1 MRHVQ
6 SCCSAVACSPLLLP
20 SPSVNLL
27 KNVIQKFCYY
37 GNVTSHFSLLASGIS
52 LLKSNVGS
60 FCLFQQNGHSLRFTL
75 GFRFKI
81 RRILFNKIRNKLP
94 QFLFLPQ
101 KPFPLFTS
109 GDYNVKLSIDTCE
122 LNFLR
127 DFALFT

>member
-1 MRHVQ
+1 ML
-6 SCCSAVACSPLLLP
+6 AVFVYFNKTALS
-20 SPSVNLL
+20 
-27 KNVIQKFCYY
+27 
-37 GNVTSHFSLLASGIS
+37 SHP
-52 LLKSNVGS
+52 
-60 FCLFQQNGHSLRFTL
+60 LRFTGFTVL
-75 GFRFKI
+75 SGFRFKI
-81 RRILFNKIRNKLP
+81 RKILFNKIRNKLP

>member
-1 MRHVQ
+1 ML
-6 SCCSAVACSPLLLP
+6 AVFVYFNKTALS
-20 SPSVNLL
+20 
-27 KNVIQKFCYY
+27 
-37 GNVTSHFSLLASGIS
+37 SHSHI
-52 LLKSNVGS
+52 
-60 FCLFQQNGHSLRFTL
+60 L

-81 RRILFNKIRNKLP
+81 RKILFNKIRNKLP